1 MPIILT
7 FDDGYRDTFTLVL
20 PLLKQYHLKATVFL
34 VPGRIGGVSDW
45 DGTCEPLMDVG
56 EIREMAASGLVE
68 FGLHSHQHTSY
79 RHLTPD
85 EMREDL
91 SQSMAAL
98 ESMQI
103 PFMRV
108 MCYPYGGYPR
118 HAREKEAMHR
128 VFSDLGIQLATRI
141 GGRINRRPPR
151 KPYELER
158 IGIEGSD
165 DLASFRSKLKKGS
178 RKLF

>member
-1 MPIILT
+1 
-7 FDDGYRDTFTLVL
+7 
-20 PLLKQYHLKATVFL
+20 
-34 VPGRIGGVSDW
+34 
-45 DGTCEPLMDVG
+45 
-56 EIREMAASGLVE
+56 
-68 FGLHSHQHTSY
+68 
-79 RHLTPD
+79 
-85 EMREDL
+85 MREDL